1 MPANLL
7 RKWAHLAPEFL
18 AKPLINIYPPFFGAG
33 IRVDVITR
41 DRRFIRVRLS
51 KAWFNMNYVG
61 TQFGGSIYAMTDPF
75 YMLMLMHNLGSDYIV
90 WDKAAAIDFIKP
102 GKSHLF
108 ADFRLEAALLDKIYA
123 ETESGQKYIFDIPV
137 EIHDASGLLVAKV
150 SKTLYVRRK
159 AAKSSQPRR

>member
-1 MPANLL
+1 
-7 RKWAHLAPEFL
+7 
-18 AKPLINIYPPFFGAG
+18 
-33 IRVDVITR
+33 
-41 DRRFIRVRLS
+41 
-51 KAWFNMNYVG
+51 
-61 TQFGGSIYAMTDPF
+61 MTDPF